1 MFRSTAINFFSSK
14 STILKLTVKYD
25 QYCILLDQG
34 LLGNRLIFYENKRLC
49 IIVQNYFSEKKNYVA
64 LQVIKE
70 SFQFKIK
77 KSKICFL

>member
-25 QYCILLDQG
+25 QYCVILDQG

-64 LQVIKE
+64 LQVY
-70 SFQFKIK
+70 
-77 KSKICFL
+77 